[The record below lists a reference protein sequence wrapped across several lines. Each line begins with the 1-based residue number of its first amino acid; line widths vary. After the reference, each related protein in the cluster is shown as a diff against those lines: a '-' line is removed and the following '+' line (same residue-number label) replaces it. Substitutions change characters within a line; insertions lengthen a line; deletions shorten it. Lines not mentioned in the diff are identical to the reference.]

1 MTEHVDPVG
10 LIRDVFMYAHRFRG
24 ATFVFHIDYD
34 VVSASFFPLTVRDLV
49 LLHQVEIRVVLVP
62 GARRRIDQIL
72 EKYNVACELVD
83 GVRIS
88 SPEAMPFIKMAAFDV
103 ANRVM
108 TQLSGH
114 NTNAVIGNWVR
125 ARSLGVR
132 DGVDYGDSGVV
143 DRIDLGL
150 LRRTLDEG
158 LMPIFP
164 CIGWSSAG
172 RPYNIS
178 SVELARRL
186 AVELDSEKLFFVEA
200 EAPLTRDG
208 MDADH
213 ADAIPAEVVTPE
225 GRVSRLDL
233 EQAERLLAAGAIRA
247 ESSHKTLLRVAL
259 DACAKGVNRAHIV
272 DGRIEGVIL
281 REIFSSLGS
290 GTMIYTNEYENIR
303 PMGVDDVAEVLRLMQ
318 PLVDKRVLLPRSEED
333 IAEAA
338 GDYVVYETDGTVHG
352 CAALHHR
359 SAHAGEIAAVA
370 VDERFAHLSIGRRLV
385 AYLLDR
391 ARARGFKRVVA
402 LTTATSDW
410 FESLG
415 FRQGAVAELPEERRR
430 SYDPGRNSRI
440 YVLDVM

>member
-1 MTEHVDPVG
+1 MAEHVDPVG

-34 VVSASFFPLTVRDLV
+34 VVSAPFFPLTVRDLV

-72 EKYNVACELVD
+72 EKYGVACELVD

-132 DGVDYGDSGVV
+132 DGVDFGDSGVV
-143 DRIDLGL
+143 DRLDLDL

-164 CIGWSSAG
+164 CIGWSAAG

-200 EAPLTRDG
+200 EAPLTQADV
-208 MDADH
+208 DADH
-213 ADAIPAEVVTPE
+213 ADAIPAEAVTPD

-233 EQAERLLAAGAIRA
+233 EQAQTLLDAGALRQD
-247 ESSHKTLLRVAL
+247 SSHKNLLRVAL
-259 DACAKGVNRAHIV
+259 DACAKGVNRTHIV

-303 PMGVDDVAEVLRLMQ
+303 PMEAEDVPEVLRLMQ
-318 PLVDKRVLLPRSEED
+318 PLVDRRVLLARNEAD
-333 IAEAA
+333 IAENA

-352 CAALHHR
+352 CAALHR
-359 SAHAGEIAAVA
+359 RAAHAGEIAAVA

-410 FESLG
+410 FESFG
-415 FRQGAVAELPEERRR
+415 FKKGAVEDLPEERRK
-430 SYDPGRNSRI
+430 SYDPDRNSRI
-440 YVLDVM
+440 YVLDVI